1 MFKPGDIV
9 ENIFTK
15 EQGRVIALRGK
26 DAYMVF
32 YAGQP
37 DYQKAVWL
45 KPPCRPLARR

>member
-45 KPPCRPLARR
+45 RFSRRPPVRR